1 MKNKTNTPKQSIA
14 GKVKGLV
21 KQDILISVLIASVA
35 LNLFAVVG
43 YVLVEGTNDY
53 GVVIYEKRG

>member
-1 MKNKTNTPKQSIA
+1 MKDKTNKSKQSIPE
-14 GKVKGLV
+14 KVKNLV
-21 KQDILISVLIASVA
+21 KRDIMISVLIASVA

-53 GVVIYEKRG
+53 GVVIYEKKG